1 MIPKLTTLNTKPKPY
16 NRNTASIRRSEPL
29 RNGYDAELDLHA
41 KALKEGLENL
51 KAQQAKGEIGFW
63 LVIAIGWSF
72 GRGRAWAVS

>member
-1 MIPKLTTLNTKPKPY
+1 M
-16 NRNTASIRRSEPL
+16 